1 MVGICRGRRFSQEGV
16 IVGMVVVVVMV
27 TVVVMV
33 VHGGGAC
40 GFAVFLAAST
50 RHAFRGAVLNH
61 QPQRGRHNPF
71 GGQ

>member
-1 MVGICRGRRFSQEGV
+1 
-16 IVGMVVVVVMV
+16 MVVVVVMV